1 MSKSKKTRIQHV
13 LRVEAKKQL
22 TPHMTRMVLGG
33 PGFDA
38 IEFKSVG
45 ESPATDQYIKLLFLP
60 PALEADPQAQQS
72 LNLERPFDME
82 ALREKLPTE
91 QMPVTRTY
99 TIRHVDHLNRQIWV
113 DFVIHGDEGLAGV
126 WAKHA
131 QPGDLIS
138 FFGPG
143 SAYAPRAE
151 SDWHLLAGD
160 EAALPAIASA
170 LESMAEDARGLVVVE
185 VRDAAER
192 QPLTVPEGVDLVWL
206 HREADFSP
214 ETTMLAD
221 YLAELTIP
229 AGDVQVFVHGER
241 AQTKRIRR
249 ILVEEKGLPRKG
261 MSLSAYW
268 AHGRIEDEFQAEKST
283 PAGQIDPE

>member
-1 MSKSKKTRIQHV
+1 MSKTKKPRVQHV

-22 TPHMTRMVLGG
+22 SPHMTRVVFGG

-45 ESPATDQYIKLLFLP
+45 ESPATDQYVKLLFLP
-60 PALEADPQAQQS
+60 AALERDPSAQQDVDLS
-72 LNLERPFDME
+72 RPFDME
-82 ALREKLPTE
+82 ALREQLPTE
-91 QMPVTRTY
+91 LMPVTRTY
-99 TIRHVDHLNRQIWV
+99 TIRHVDHLNSQIWV
-113 DFVIHGDEGLAGV
+113 DFVVHGDEGLAGV
-126 WAKHA
+126 WAQNA

-143 SAYAPRAE
+143 SAYAPRGEA
-151 SDWHLLAGD
+151 DWHLLAGD

-170 LESMAEDARGLVVVE
+170 LESMDEDARGVAVVE
-185 VRDAAER
+185 IRDESER
-192 QPLTVPEGVDLVWL
+192 QPLTVPAGVDLVWL

-221 YLAELTIP
+221 YLAELSIP
-229 AGDVQVFVHGER
+229 DGDVQVFVHGER
-241 AQTKRIRR
+241 EQTKRIRR
-249 ILVEEKGLPRKG
+249 LLVEDKGLPRKG

-268 AHGRIEDEFQAEKST
+268 AHGRIEDQFQAEKRT
-283 PAGQIDPE
+283 PVGQIDPD